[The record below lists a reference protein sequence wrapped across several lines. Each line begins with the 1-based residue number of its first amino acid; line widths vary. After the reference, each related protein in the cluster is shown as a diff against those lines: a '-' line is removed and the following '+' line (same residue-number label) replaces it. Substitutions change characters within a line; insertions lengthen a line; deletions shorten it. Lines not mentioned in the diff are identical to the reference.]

1 VTLAAGLAACGSSG
15 GAKSSGS
22 GSQGTAGSAAKV
34 HIAFVYDTTAEN
46 FAQEMSLGAAAAAKA
61 TGISLTNT
69 APPTA
74 SGSQQVQLFQA
85 AMQSAKNG
93 IALATL
99 FPDLFI
105 RPFKQ
110 AESAGIPTI
119 AVDAPPVAG
128 SGVTLFIGNDNLY
141 LGVQLAD
148 ALLPQIPK
156 NATGQILIGTDTPGL
171 PVLTARNQGFE
182 TTVKKARPGVTFLN
196 FDSTQEPSTNYSA
209 WSSAVQAH
217 PHALAY
223 VGPGSQ
229 DAASMYEIEKKTGQ
243 HYLVGA
249 DDLDPNSL
257 AGVAAGDVTALV
269 SPEHWLKGYIAV
281 DLLAQHALTGK
292 PLPAGWWNP
301 GSLVV
306 DKTNIA
312 TITARQ
318 ASAASWPTR
327 PATSSRCRTWARGAA
342 DAGGS
347 RGRQALRR
355 RHRAAAHRL
364 RGRRGTGPRLAG
376 RERGGEVDPG
386 QDPHRIG
393 HAGLRPAP
401 DGRLPGHVRAHGRRR
416 SRRCRRG
423 VAGAEPVS

>member
-1 VTLAAGLAACGSSG
+1 MRRSRLIPGFGAAVLALALAACGSS
-15 GAKSSGS
+15 SSPGS
-22 GSQGTAGSAAKV
+22 GSSASSSSSSSTAKAAGV

-61 TGISLTNT
+61 TGVTLTNT

-85 AMQSAKNG
+85 AEQTSKNG

-110 AESAGIPTI
+110 AESASIPTI
-119 AVDAPPVAG
+119 AVDAPPAAG
-128 SGVTLFIGNDNLY
+128 SGVTLFIGNDNFY
-141 LGVQLAD
+141 LGVQLAN
-148 ALLPQIPK
+148 ALLPKIARGAK
-156 NATGQILIGTDTPGL
+156 GQILIGTDTPGL

-182 TTVKKARPGVTFLN
+182 ATVKKARPGVTFLN

-217 PHALAY
+217 PNALAY

-229 DAASMYEIEKKTGQ
+229 DAASLYEIEKKTGQ

-249 DDLDPNSL
+249 DDLDPNAL
-257 AGVAAGDVTALV
+257 AGVAAGLVQALV

-281 DLLAQHALTGK
+281 SLLAQHALHGT
-292 PLPAGWWNP
+292 PLPTGWWNP

-306 DKTNIA
+306 DKANIA
-312 TITARQ
+312 QIMTRQ
-318 ASAASWPTR
+318 SSAAS
-327 PATSSRCRTWARGAA
+327 RTAFFQKEVAFELA
-342 DAGGS
+342 HPSKYLKPMSALGG
-347 RGRQALRR
+347 
-355 RHRAAAHRL
+355 
-364 RGRRGTGPRLAG
+364 
-376 RERGGEVDPG
+376 
-386 QDPHRIG
+386 
-393 HAGLRPAP
+393 
-401 DGRLPGHVRAHGRRR
+401 
-416 SRRCRRG
+416 
-423 VAGAEPVS
+423 

>member
-1 VTLAAGLAACGSSG
+1 MLKLKSSYRRAIVGGGAATLAAVLAACGSS
-15 GAKSSGS
+15 SSPGPGS
-22 GSQGTAGSAAKV
+22 SASSSSTASTTKASSV
-34 HIAFVYDTTAEN
+34 HIAFVYDTTSEN
-46 FAQEMSLGAAAAAKA
+46 FAQEMSLGAAAAARA
-61 TGISLTNT
+61 LGVTLTNT

-85 AMQSAKNG
+85 AEQTSRNG

-110 AESAGIPTI
+110 AESASIPTI
-119 AVDAPPVAG
+119 AVDAPPAAG
-128 SGVTLFIGNDNLY
+128 SGVTLFIGNDNFY

-148 ALLPQIPK
+148 ALLPKIP
-156 NATGQILIGTDTPGL
+156 AGARGQIVIGTDTPGL

-209 WSSAVQAH
+209 WSSAVQSH
-217 PHALAY
+217 PDALAY

-229 DAASMYEIEKKTGQ
+229 DAASLSEIEKKTGK

-257 AGVAAGDVTALV
+257 AGVAAGRVQALV

-281 DLLAQHALTGK
+281 ALLAEHALKGT

-306 DKTNIA
+306 DKANIA
-312 TITARQ
+312 QIMARQ
-318 ASAASWPTR
+318 ASAAS
-327 PATSSRCRTWARGAA
+327 RTAFFQKEVTYELAHPSKYLKPMSA
-342 DAGGS
+342 LGG
-347 RGRQALRR
+347 
-355 RHRAAAHRL
+355 
-364 RGRRGTGPRLAG
+364 
-376 RERGGEVDPG
+376 
-386 QDPHRIG
+386 
-393 HAGLRPAP
+393 
-401 DGRLPGHVRAHGRRR
+401 
-416 SRRCRRG
+416 
-423 VAGAEPVS
+423 

>member
-1 VTLAAGLAACGSSG
+1 MLRSRLIPGLGAATLAVVLAACGSST
-15 GAKSSGS
+15 ATDSSS
-22 GSQGTAGSAAKV
+22 SSSPSAGSAAKV
-34 HIAFVYDTTAEN
+34 RIAFVYDTTSEN
-46 FAQEMSLGAAAAAKA
+46 FAQEMSLGAAAAKA
-61 TGISLTNT
+61 TGVTLTNT

-85 AMQSAKNG
+85 AEQTSKNG

-110 AESAGIPTI
+110 AQSASIPTI
-119 AVDAPPVAG
+119 AVDAPPAAG
-128 SGVTLFIGNDNLY
+128 SGVTLFIGNDNFY
-141 LGVQLAD
+141 LGAQLAN
-148 ALLPQIPK
+148 ALLPRIARAK
-156 NATGQILIGTDTPGL
+156 GQILIGTDTPGL

-209 WSSAVQAH
+209 WSSAVQSH
-217 PHALAY
+217 PNALAY

-229 DAASMYEIEKKTGQ
+229 DAASMYEIEKKTGK

-257 AGVAAGDVTALV
+257 AGVAAGLVQALV

-281 DLLAQHALTGK
+281 SLLAEHALHGT

-306 DKTNIA
+306 DKANIA
-312 TITARQ
+312 QVMARQ
-318 ASAASWPTR
+318 SSAAS
-327 PATSSRCRTWARGAA
+327 RTAFFQKEVAFE
-342 DAGGS
+342 
-347 RGRQALRR
+347 L
-355 RHRAAAHRL
+355 AH
-364 RGRRGTGPRLAG
+364 
-376 RERGGEVDPG
+376 PG
-386 QDPHRIG
+386 QYLKPMSALG
-393 HAGLRPAP
+393 G
-401 DGRLPGHVRAHGRRR
+401 
-416 SRRCRRG
+416 
-423 VAGAEPVS
+423 

>member
-1 VTLAAGLAACGSSG
+1 MVSAVMLRSRLIPGLGAATLAVVLAACGSSSSTG
-15 GAKSSGS
+15 SSGS
-22 GSQGTAGSAAKV
+22 ASSSSASTTNASGV
-34 HIAFVYDTTAEN
+34 RIAFVYDTTSEN

-61 TGISLTNT
+61 TGVTLTNT

-85 AMQSAKNG
+85 AEQTSKNG

-110 AESAGIPTI
+110 AESASIPTI
-119 AVDAPPVAG
+119 AVDAPPAAG
-128 SGVTLFIGNDNLY
+128 SGVTLFIGNDNFY
-141 LGVQLAD
+141 LGVQLAN
-148 ALLPQIPK
+148 ALLPRIPRSAK
-156 NATGQILIGTDTPGL
+156 GQILIGTDTPGL

-209 WSSAVQAH
+209 WSSAVQSH
-217 PHALAY
+217 PNALAY

-229 DAASMYEIEKKTGQ
+229 DAASMYEIEKKTGK

-257 AGVAAGDVTALV
+257 AGVAAGLVQALV

-281 DLLAQHALTGK
+281 SLLAEHALHGT
-292 PLPAGWWNP
+292 PLPTGWWNP

-306 DKTNIA
+306 DKANIA
-312 TITARQ
+312 QIMARQ
-318 ASAASWPTR
+318 SSAAS
-327 PATSSRCRTWARGAA
+327 RTAFFQKEVAFELA
-342 DAGGS
+342 HPSKYLKPMSALGG
-347 RGRQALRR
+347 
-355 RHRAAAHRL
+355 
-364 RGRRGTGPRLAG
+364 
-376 RERGGEVDPG
+376 
-386 QDPHRIG
+386 
-393 HAGLRPAP
+393 
-401 DGRLPGHVRAHGRRR
+401 
-416 SRRCRRG
+416 
-423 VAGAEPVS
+423 